1 MFSGA
6 SGIGGQERRINA
18 SVFLARLTAADGVWL
33 NQILPALQRGVPA
46 RTDAVR
52 VEDIVLRHRPGRIG
66 IADAMDA
73 TAEMLRPFSVAG
85 ATLEHRNQWFIA
97 DEDDDDDDSADT
109 SVTRRLAELIKTSDD
124 DLLVN
129 ARIIIDASVEDSGAA
144 AIYWA
149 ILALSNS

>member
-1 MFSGA
+1 MLGATSGNA
-6 SGIGGQERRINA
+6 AQERRINA
-18 SVFLARLTAADGVWL
+18 SVFLARLTAADGAWL
-33 NQILPALQRGVPA
+33 DQILPTLQRGVPA

-97 DEDDDDDDSADT
+97 DEDDDDDDTDAP
-109 SVTRRLAELIKTSDD
+109 VARRLADLIKTSDD

>member
-1 MFSGA
+1 MFGGTSGN
-6 SGIGGQERRINA
+6 GGQERRINA
-18 SVFLARLTAADGVWL
+18 SVFLARLTAADGAWL
-33 NQILPALQRGVPA
+33 DQILPTLQRGVPA

-73 TAEMLRPFSVAG
+73 TAEMLLPFSVAG

-97 DEDDDDDDSADT
+97 DEDDDDDDSDAP
-109 SVTRRLAELIKTSDD
+109 VARRLADLIKTGDD

>member
-1 MFSGA
+1 MFGGTSGN
-6 SGIGGQERRINA
+6 SGQERRINA
-18 SVFLARLTAADGVWL
+18 SVFLARLTAADGAWL
-33 NQILPALQRGVPA
+33 DQILPTLQRGVPA

-85 ATLEHRNQWFIA
+85 ATLDHRNQWFIA
-97 DEDDDDDDSADT
+97 DEDDDDDDTDAP
-109 SVTRRLAELIKTSDD
+109 VARRLADLIRTGDD

>member
-1 MFSGA
+1 
-6 SGIGGQERRINA
+6 
-18 SVFLARLTAADGVWL
+18 
-33 NQILPALQRGVPA
+33 
-46 RTDAVR
+46 
-52 VEDIVLRHRPGRIG
+52 
-66 IADAMDA
+66 MDA

-97 DEDDDDDDSADT
+97 DEDDDDDDTDAP
-109 SVTRRLAELIKTSDD
+109 VARRLADLIKTSDD

>member
-1 MFSGA
+1 MFGGPSGN
-6 SGIGGQERRINA
+6 GGQERRINA

>member
-1 MFSGA
+1 MFGGTSGN
-6 SGIGGQERRINA
+6 GGQERRINA

-33 NQILPALQRGVPA
+33 NEILPTLQRGVPA

-97 DEDDDDDDSADT
+97 DEDDDDDTADT
-109 SVTRRLAELIKTSDD
+109 PSARRLADLIKTSDD

-129 ARIIIDASVEDSGAA
+129 ARVIIDASVEDSGAA

>member
-1 MFSGA
+1 MFGGTSGN
-6 SGIGGQERRINA
+6 GGQERRINA

-33 NQILPALQRGVPA
+33 NQILHALQRGVPA

-97 DEDDDDDDSADT
+97 DEDDDDDTDT
-109 SVTRRLAELIKTSDD
+109 PTRRLADLIKTSDD

-129 ARIIIDASVEDSGAA
+129 ARVIIDASVEDSGAA

>member
-1 MFSGA
+1 MFGGTSGN
-6 SGIGGQERRINA
+6 GGQERRINA

-33 NQILPALQRGVPA
+33 NQILPELQRGVPA

-73 TAEMLRPFSVAG
+73 TAELLRPFSVAG
-85 ATLEHRNQWFIA
+85 AALEHRNQWFIA
-97 DEDDDDDDSADT
+97 DEDDDDDDTVDT
-109 SVTRRLAELIKTSDD
+109 HTRRLADLIKTGDD

>member
-1 MFSGA
+1 MFGGTSGN
-6 SGIGGQERRINA
+6 GGQERRINA